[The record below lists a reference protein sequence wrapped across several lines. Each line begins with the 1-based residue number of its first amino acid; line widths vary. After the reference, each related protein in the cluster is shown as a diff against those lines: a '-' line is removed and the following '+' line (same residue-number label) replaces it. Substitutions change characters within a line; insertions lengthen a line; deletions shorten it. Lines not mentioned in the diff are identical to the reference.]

1 MSPMSN
7 RNSKKGRR
15 VAAAGIVAGL
25 IALGVW
31 LAGLLPG
38 LGLGPGGGSGIGLG
52 KTAAND
58 GNQKTTP
65 KVEPKKEPPIQQ
77 PDVVEVR
84 VDGKRL
90 LLKDVRDVKA
100 TYRPLP
106 LRDVVELA
114 RKAPGNARGVKVR
127 IDVIVTA
134 DLDTLDRLKSAL
146 AQAGLKRD
154 QIDEL
159 KEDFR

>member
-1 MSPMSN
+1 M
-7 RNSKKGRR
+7 
-15 VAAAGIVAGL
+15 AAAGIVAGL

-58 GNQKTTP
+58 SQRKTTP
-65 KVEPKKEPPIQQ
+65 KVEPKKPPIEQ

-90 LLKDVRDVKA
+90 LLKEVRDGKA
-100 TYRPLP
+100 TYRPLS
-106 LRDVVELA
+106 LRDIVALA

-146 AQAGLKRD
+146 QQSGLKRD